1 MINRLFQ
8 SYLAKKAIKKRNKN
22 FQSGFFSL
30 IDSDSTIGDFVKLNG
45 KTVIN
50 KSNVGSFCYFVN
62 AKISRTNM
70 GNFCSIGPNA
80 LVGGL
85 GKHPTNMLSTHPVFY
100 SSLKQCGYSFT
111 LNSHFE
117 EFAVTSIGNDVWIGA
132 NSIVLDG
139 VNVGDGAIIAAG
151 SVVVKDVP
159 PYAVV
164 GGVPAKVIRYRFS
177 KDEIDKLLNL
187 NWWNLSKEELI
198 ERQVY
203 FIKNDVK
210 GLIAS
215 LE

>member
-1 MINRLFQ
+1 MINKLFRSYLVKKRIKKSNKSFQ
-8 SYLAKKAIKKRNKN
+8 SSFI
-22 FQSGFFSL
+22 SL
-30 IDSDSTIGDFVKLNG
+30 VDSTSTIGDFVKLNG

-50 KSNVGSFCYFVN
+50 KSSIGSFCYFVN

-70 GNFCSIGPNA
+70 GSFCSVGPNV

-100 SSLKQCGYSFT
+100 SPLKQCGCSFT

-117 EFAVTSIGNDVWIGA
+117 EFSITNIGNDVWIGA

-159 PYAVV
+159 PYAIV
-164 GGVPAKVIRYRFS
+164 GGVPATIIRYRFS
-177 KDEIDKLLNL
+177 KHEIENLLSL
-187 NWWNLSKEELI
+187 NWWDLSKEELI
-198 ERQVY
+198 DRQVY
-203 FIKNDVK
+203 FVKNDVE
-210 GLIAS
+210 GLIGS